1 MVDVVVV
8 VVVDVVVLDV
18 VARIDGIGKV
28 GVRQGWMENVGMLML
43 PFECMA
49 YRSDEV
55 GRLC

>member
-1 MVDVVVV
+1 MVDVV